1 MGGTVDIKSVS
12 GDLIET
18 VDYIIKKLYKKH
30 T

>member
-1 MGGTVDIKSVS
+1 MGGTVDIQTVS

-18 VDYIIKKLYKKH
+18 VDYIIKKLYNKH